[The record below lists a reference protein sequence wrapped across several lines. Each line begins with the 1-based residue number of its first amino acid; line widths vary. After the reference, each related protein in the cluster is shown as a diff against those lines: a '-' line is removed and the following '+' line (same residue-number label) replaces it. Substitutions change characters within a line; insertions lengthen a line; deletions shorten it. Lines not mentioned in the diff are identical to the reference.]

1 MGNMHLVTGLAGK
14 KHVTSADQGSFNAAI
29 FGTGNYVLNRGNKFA
44 ASIITNNQIRVQDGD
59 LILQGRHARLNEK
72 TYVDLTIE
80 NGTVGMYRND
90 LIVARYT
97 KDAASGVEDINLV
110 VIKGTAATSSPADP
124 EYTEADIINDHVLI
138 ADMPLFR
145 VPLDGLNVQELV
157 PLYTEASLVSDGSV
171 TAAKIAN
178 GAVSQTYTATI
189 PVSAWTQYANYATC
203 TAEVSGLLGTD
214 APIVDINLSGTSG
227 ATLMSLVEA
236 WGNIIRAGVEFSTG
250 KLYLYS
256 TEIPTVDL
264 PVKILCIRK

>member
-80 NGTVGMYRND
+80 NGTAGMYRHD

-97 KDAASGVEDINLV
+97 KDATSGIEDINLV
-110 VIKGTAATSSPADP
+110 VIKGTAVESNPADP
-124 EYTEADIINDHVLI
+124 EYTEADIINDHELI

-157 PLYTEASLVSDGSV
+157 PLYAEADIVPEGSITASKLSADAKSKGVAVVLAADGWANNTLTVNVEGVLADNNVLVAAAPASREAWNDAEIYCNAQGNNTLTFICGSV
-171 TAAKIAN
+171 PAENVTANVVI
-178 GAVSQTYTATI
+178 
-189 PVSAWTQYANYATC
+189 
-203 TAEVSGLLGTD
+203 
-214 APIVDINLSGTSG
+214 
-227 ATLMSLVEA
+227 LV
-236 WGNIIRAGVEFSTG
+236 
-250 KLYLYS
+250 
-256 TEIPTVDL
+256 
-264 PVKILCIRK
+264 